1 MSVENHTPYC
11 VCVCVQ
17 VVQHAAGGGRGRE
30 NRTGDNEMSRAT
42 GETHP
47 PTPTH
52 SPLTLTTHSQPHH
65 PFEKLLRWDPRD
77 AAEQLCIID
86 SALYSRVDR
95 E

>member
-1 MSVENHTPYC
+1 MSVENHSLLC
-11 VCVCVQ
+11 VCVCRLYNMQ
-17 VVQHAAGGGRGRE
+17 QE
-30 NRTGDNEMSRAT
+30 E
-42 GETHP
+42 GEEERIELEIMKCQEPLVRHTH
-47 PTPTH
+47 TPTH
-52 SPLTLTTHSQPHH
+52 SPLTTHSQPHH